1 MRNKKILVTGA
12 SGLVGS
18 AVCRHFH
25 RLGYIVIGLDN
36 NQRQKLFGPGGD
48 TSSNLAGLREALSGY
63 RHLAIDVRDRVKILA
78 LLKDERFDCVLHA
91 AGQPSHDLAAMIPF
105 DDFEINAVGTLN
117 LLEATRQYAPAS
129 PFIYLST
136 NKVYGDRPN
145 LIPLKEEKKRW
156 EFNDPRYA
164 NGIAETLDIDQS
176 THSLFG
182 VSKASADL
190 MVQEYGRYFGM
201 QTCCLRAGCLTGA
214 AHSGVKLHGFLNY
227 IVRCALKGEPY
238 TIIGYK
244 GKQVRDN
251 LDASD
256 IASFVECFVAD
267 PRSAAV
273 YNIGGGKENS
283 CSVVEAVELIESI
296 LGRKMDVSYEDLP
309 RVGDHIC
316 YYSDLS
322 LLKSDYP
329 NWSVRKSLRDIVA
342 DIIEATS

>member
-1 MRNKKILVTGA
+1 MLKKILVTGS

-18 AVCRHFH
+18 SVCEHFDK
-25 RLGYIVIGLDN
+25 LGYSIYGLDN
-36 NQRQKLFGPGGD
+36 NQRANLFGSNGD
-48 TSSNLAGLREALSGY
+48 TFPNLKRLQSD
-63 RHLAIDVRDRVKILA
+63 LASYQHIEMDIRDRAGVQAKISA
-78 LLKDERFDCVLHA
+78 IRPDVIVHA
-91 AGQPSHDLAAMIPF
+91 AGQPSHDLAASIPF

-117 LLEATRQYAPAS
+117 MLEATRQHSKYT

-145 LIPLKEEKKRW
+145 MIPLKEEKKRW

-164 NGIAETLDIDQS
+164 NGIDETLDIDQS

-227 IVRCALKGEPY
+227 IVRCAVKGEPY

-256 IASFVECFVAD
+256 IASFVECFVAN
-267 PRSAAV
+267 PRSAAI
-273 YNIGGGKENS
+273 YNIGGGKGNS
-283 CSVVEAVELIESI
+283 CSVLEAVDLIESI
-296 LGRKMDVSYEDLP
+296 LGRKMDVRYEDLP
-309 RVGDHIC
+309 RIGDHIC

-322 LLKSDYP
+322 HIKSDYP
-329 NWSVRKSLRDIVA
+329 NWSVQKSLRDIVA

>member
-1 MRNKKILVTGA
+1 MLKKILVTGS

-18 AVCRHFH
+18 AVCERFDK
-25 RLGYIVIGLDN
+25 LGYSIYGLDN
-36 NQRQKLFGPGGD
+36 NQRANLFGAHGD
-48 TSSNLAGLREALSGY
+48 TFPNLKRLQSD
-63 RHLAIDVRDRVKILA
+63 LASYQHIEMDIRDRAGVQAKISA
-78 LLKDERFDCVLHA
+78 IRPDVIVHA

-117 LLEATRQYAPAS
+117 LLEATRQYAPSA

-136 NKVYGDRPN
+136 NKVYGDQPN
-145 LIPLKEEKKRW
+145 MITLKEEKKRW
-156 EFNDPRYA
+156 EFDDPSYE
-164 NGIAETLDIDQS
+164 NGIDETLDIDQS

-227 IVRCALKGEPY
+227 IVRCAVKGEPY
-238 TIIGYK
+238 TIIGHK

-256 IASFVECFVAD
+256 IASFVECFSAN
-267 PRSAAV
+267 PRPAAV
-273 YNIGGGKENS
+273 YNIGGGKGNS
-283 CSVVEAVELIESI
+283 CSVLEAVELIESI
-296 LGRKMDVSYEDLP
+296 LGRKMDVSYEEMP

-322 LLKSDYP
+322 HLKSDYP
-329 NWSVRKSLRDIVA
+329 NWSVRKSLRDIVV
-342 DIIEATS
+342 DIIEAIS

>member
-1 MRNKKILVTGA
+1 MLKKILVTGS
-12 SGLVGS
+12 SGLVGR
-18 AVCRHFH
+18 AVCEHYDK
-25 RLGYIVIGLDN
+25 LGYSVHGIDN
-36 NQRQKLFGPGGD
+36 NQRANFFGASGD
-48 TSSNLAGLREALSGY
+48 TSTNLKRLQSD
-63 RHLAIDVRDRVKILA
+63 LARYQHIEIDIRDRVGVQAKISA
-78 LLKDERFDCVLHA
+78 IRPDVIVHA

-117 LLEATRQYAPAS
+117 LLEATRQYAPTA

-145 LIPLKEEKKRW
+145 MIPLKEETKRW

-201 QTCCLRAGCLTGA
+201 QTCCLRAGCLTGT

-227 IVRCALKGEPY
+227 IVRCAVKGEPY

-256 IASFVECFVAD
+256 IASFVECFAAD

-273 YNIGGGKENS
+273 YNIGGGKGNS

-309 RVGDHIC
+309 RIGDHIC

>member
-1 MRNKKILVTGA
+1 MLKKILVTGS

-18 AVCRHFH
+18 AVCEHFDK
-25 RLGYIVIGLDN
+25 LGYSIYGLDN
-36 NQRQKLFGPGGD
+36 NQRANLFGSNGD
-48 TSSNLAGLREALSGY
+48 TFPNLKRLQSDLSSYQHIEMD
-63 RHLAIDVRDRVKILA
+63 IRDRAGVQAKISA
-78 LLKDERFDCVLHA
+78 IRPDVIVHA
-91 AGQPSHDLAAMIPF
+91 AGQPSHDLAASIPF

-117 LLEATRQYAPAS
+117 MLEATRQHS
-129 PFIYLST
+129 KDTTFIYLST

-145 LIPLKEEKKRW
+145 MIPLKEEKKRW

-164 NGIAETLDIDQS
+164 NGIDETLDIDQS

-227 IVRCALKGEPY
+227 IVRCAVKGEPY

-256 IASFVECFVAD
+256 IASFVECFATD

-273 YNIGGGKENS
+273 YNIGGGKGNS
-283 CSVVEAVELIESI
+283 CSVLEVVELIEST

-322 LLKSDYP
+322 HIKSDYP
-329 NWSVRKSLRDIVA
+329 NWSVRKGLRDIVA
-342 DIIEATS
+342 DIIEAIS

>member
-1 MRNKKILVTGA
+1 MLKKILVTGSA
-12 SGLVGS
+12 GLVGS
-18 AVCRHFH
+18 AVCEHFDK
-25 RLGYIVIGLDN
+25 LGYSVHGMDN
-36 NQRQKLFGPGGD
+36 NQRANFFGTDGD
-48 TSSNLAGLREALSGY
+48 TSLNLKRLQSDLVRYQHTEMD
-63 RHLAIDVRDRVKILA
+63 IRDRVGVHAKISA
-78 LLKDERFDCVLHA
+78 IRPDVIVHA
-91 AGQPSHDLAAMIPF
+91 AGQPSHDLAALIPF

-117 LLEATRQYAPAS
+117 LLEATRKYVPTA

-145 LIPLKEEKKRW
+145 MIPLKEEKKRW

-227 IVRCALKGEPY
+227 IVRCAVNGEPY

-296 LGRKMDVSYEDLP
+296 LGRKMDVSYEDIP

-329 NWSVRKSLRDIVA
+329 NWSVRKSLRDIVE